1 MAAPQVSPNPMTV
14 KRSNRASAKFSKPE
28 FIEGSYRGAAEE
40 LLMGGWITHRELCHW
55 KAHSA

>member
-14 KRSNRASAKFSKPE
+14 KRSNRASDKFSNPG
-28 FIEGSYRGAAEE
+28 GSYRSAAEE
-40 LLMGGWITHRELCHW
+40 LLMGGWIIHRKLCYW

>member
-14 KRSNRASAKFSKPE
+14 KRSNRASAKFSNPE
-28 FIEGSYRGAAEE
+28 SSYRGAAEE

>member
-40 LLMGGWITHRELCHW
+40 LLMGGWITHREL
-55 KAHSA
+55 